1 MKRIGNM
8 MLSGLIKIGSAMPFP
23 VLYALSDFVYFVIYY
38 LVRYRRKLVSK
49 NLRNSFPQLTEGERR
64 KIEREFYRNFA
75 DYIFE
80 TVKYY
85 RASYKTLSKR
95 MEFENMELIERHF
108 AEGRSIVTYFS
119 HCGNWE
125 WVTIMGE
132 RFRGRPDVQLAEV
145 YRPLRNKWMD
155 ALMLR
160 IRTRFNT
167 ACFPKATVFREL
179 VRLKRDGILS
189 CTGFMSDQKPSHGDR
204 LHVVEFLNQP
214 TAVITGTETVAR
226 KMKAAVVYFDMTKT
240 RRGHYRL
247 KVVPMADDAS
257 STPEYQLTDR
267 YFGLLQ
273 ENILRQPAIWL
284 WSHNRW
290 KHKVELKDVSK
301 ESLSNNP

>member
-1 MKRIGNM
+1 
-8 MLSGLIKIGSAMPFP
+8 MLIVLVKIGSAMPFWF
-23 VLYALSDFVYFVIYY
+23 LYALSDFVYFIIYY
-38 LVRYRRKLVSK
+38 LVRYRRKLVRK
-49 NLRNSFPQLTEGERR
+49 NLRNSFPELSDCERLR
-64 KIEREFYRNFA
+64 IEREFYRNFA

-85 RASYKTLSKR
+85 RASYSTLSKR
-95 MEFENMELIERHF
+95 MEFENLELIERHF
-108 AEGRSIVTYFS
+108 AEGRSIVAYFS

-132 RFRGRPDVQLAEV
+132 RFRGRHDVQLAEV
-145 YRPLRNKWMD
+145 YRPLRNQTMD

-179 VRLKRDGILS
+179 VRLKRDGVLS

-204 LHVVEFLNQP
+204 LHVVRFLNQP

-226 KMKAAVVYFDMTKT
+226 KMKTAVVYFDMTKT
-240 RRGHYRL
+240 GRGRYRL

-257 STPEYQLTDR
+257 STPEFALTDR
-267 YFGLLQ
+267 YMTLLQ
-273 ENILRQPAIWL
+273 ENILRQPSIWL

-290 KHKVELKDVSK
+290 KHKVKYVSK

>member
-1 MKRIGNM
+1 MKRLGDI
-8 MLSGLIKIGSAMPFP
+8 MLSGLVRIGSALPFP
-23 VLYALSDFVYFVIYY
+23 VLYALSDMVFIVIFYV
-38 LVRYRRKLVSK
+38 VRYRRKLVNK
-49 NLRNSFPQLTEGERR
+49 NLRNSFPSLSDSERL

-85 RASYKTLSKR
+85 RASYKTLSRR

-108 AEGRSIVTYFS
+108 AEGRSIVAYFS

-132 RFRGRPDVQLAEV
+132 RFRGRRDVQLAEV
-145 YRPLRNKWMD
+145 YRPLRNRSMD

-179 VRLKRDGILS
+179 VRLKRDGVLT

-240 RRGHYRL
+240 GRGHYRL
-247 KVVPMADDAS
+247 NVIPMADDAS
-257 STPEYQLTDR
+257 LTPEFALTDR
-267 YFGLLQ
+267 YVNLLQ
-273 ENILRQPAIWL
+273 ANILRQPSIWL
-284 WSHNRW
+284 WTHNRW
-290 KHKVELKDVSK
+290 KHKVKFPDTK
-301 ESLSNNP
+301 